1 LASPLIIA
9 HRSAPV
15 SLFPKITLAALLASG
30 LPPALA
36 AGPGSFN
43 VLDFGAVADGRTMNT
58 SAFARAVAACASAHG
73 GTVVVPAG
81 RYLTGSIALGSDMT
95 LELEAGSEILYSAD
109 PADSPIVPSRWES
122 TNAFIHAPLVYANG
136 KENIAITGRGTLN
149 GQGSNW
155 WWRNGSYAPSR
166 SGEVRPALEAWHRLY
181 GRIEAGQRPAA
192 EEFRLAADYL
202 RPPLVQFYG
211 CTNVHVEGV
220 TLTESPMWILHP
232 VYSENVSIRGVTF
245 ISTGPNGD
253 GVDVDSCRDV
263 RISDCFFSTGDD
275 CIVIKSGRD
284 ADGRRTARPTE
295 HVTITNCVM
304 YQGHGAVVIGS
315 ETSGG
320 IRDIVASNIVA
331 RGTWHGIRIKSERG
345 RGNTIEDMR
354 FDNFVIN
361 GSTKEA
367 IEITALYED
376 EPAEPFS
383 ARTPVFRNLAFSNL
397 TIVGAAQVASIH
409 GLPEKAMEQL
419 RFTDI
424 TATGDAGFVCDHS
437 TDVELHDVR
446 VAAAT
451 GSSFVFESVRGLEL
465 DGVTSM
471 APPADKPVLDLRECA
486 GVWLHGSRA
495 AAGTGTFLRDSG
507 AEAGSLHMADN
518 DLSAAKVAVDPA
530 VQ

>member
-1 LASPLIIA
+1 MMPRKLKFAALLFAGLPLAA
-9 HRSAPV
+9 AAPV
-15 SLFPKITLAALLASG
+15 S
-30 LPPALA
+30 
-36 AGPGSFN
+36 FN
-43 VLDFGAVADGRTMNT
+43 VIDFGAVPDGRTMDT
-58 SAFARAVAACASAHG
+58 AAIARAVAACAAAHG
-73 GTVVVPAG
+73 GTVVFPAG
-81 RYLTGSIALGSDMT
+81 RYLTGSIALESNMT
-95 LELEAGSEILYSAD
+95 LQLEAGSEVLYSAD
-109 PADSPIVPSRWES
+109 PADSPIVASRWES
-122 TNAFIHAPLVYANG
+122 TNAFIHAPLIYANG

-155 WWRNGSYAPSR
+155 WWRNGTYDEGR
-166 SGEVRPALEAWHRLY
+166 SGEIRAAQEAWLRLY
-181 GRIEAGQRPAA
+181 DRIEAGQKPAA

-211 CTNVHVEGV
+211 CHNVLVEDV

-284 ADGRRTARPTE
+284 LDGRRTARPTE
-295 HVTITNCVM
+295 HVSITNCVM
-304 YQGHGAVVIGS
+304 YMGHGAVVIGS

-320 IRDIVASNIVA
+320 IRDVVASNIVS

-345 RGNTIEDMR
+345 RGNTIENMR
-354 FDNFVIN
+354 FDNFVIE
-361 GSTKEA
+361 GSTKDA
-367 IEITALYED
+367 IEITALYQN

-383 ARTPVFRNLAFSNL
+383 DRTPVFRNLAFSNL

-409 GLPEKAMEQL
+409 GLPEKALEQL
-419 RFTDI
+419 RFTDV
-424 TATGDAGFVCDHS
+424 TATGAAGFVCDHS
-437 TDVELHDVR
+437 SDVELHQVR
-446 VAAAT
+446 VGAES
-451 GSSFVFESVRGLEL
+451 GSAFVFDLVDGLEL

-471 APPADKPVLDLRECA
+471 APLPGNPVLDLKECRR
-486 GVWLHGSRA
+486 VWLHGSRA
-495 AAGTGTFLRDSG
+495 APGTNVFLRVTG
-507 AEAGSLHMADN
+507 AEAGSLHLADN

-530 VQ
+530 VP